1 MTARIHLLGLFKRY
15 RPSDTWQVPS
25 GDLSIGELLAG
36 IEEEAHAGYIAIVN
50 GERKTKTYVPAD
62 GDDIKIMPLVTGG

>member
-15 RPSDTWQVPS
+15 RPADPWEVTP
-25 GDLSIGELLAG
+25 GDISIGEVIAG
-36 IEEEAHAGYIAIVN
+36 IEEGAHAGYIAIVN
-50 GERKTKTYVPAD
+50 GERKSKTYIPAD